1 MKAAMW
7 RGPFELSVEDVPV
20 PKPCKGE
27 VLIKTM
33 VVGVCGSDLEVY
45 EGKFKHARPP
55 MILGHEGG
63 GIIEELG
70 TGVTGISRGS
80 RVVVECVLHC
90 GTCEFCRKKR
100 YGLCESGKTIG
111 LIGADGEYAEYFVAP
126 AENCYPL
133 PEQIDWSEAA
143 MTDTLAG
150 PQHGL
155 KGVEI
160 NQGDTAAVFGAGPAG
175 LLFCALLK
183 ERGTSSV
190 YIVDIQEHRLQLGP
204 QFGADLTIHAQRE
217 ESVQIIRD
225 STGGRGVDVVVE
237 AAGSQKALG
246 EGMQVLRK
254 GGYLLLYGVFGGP
267 VNVDLQPIQF
277 CEYTVVGSC
286 GLDYPAALE
295 FIGRRTVPVERMVT
309 HRFELGGLVDA
320 FESGMIREQRDGYI
334 KGVVFL

>member
-1 MKAAMW
+1 MW

-90 GTCEFCRKKR
+90 GTCEFCKKKR

-175 LLFCALLK
+175 LLFCALIK
-183 ERGTSSV
+183 ERGASSV

-254 GGYLLLYGVFGGP
+254 GGYLLSL
-267 VNVDLQPIQF
+267 
-277 CEYTVVGSC
+277 
-286 GLDYPAALE
+286 
-295 FIGRRTVPVERMVT
+295 RKR
-309 HRFELGGLVDA
+309 
-320 FESGMIREQRDGYI
+320 
-334 KGVVFL
+334 

>member
-45 EGKFKHARPP
+45 EGKFKHAKPP

-100 YGLCESGKTIG
+100 YGLCESGKIIG

-175 LLFCALLK
+175 LLFCALIK
-183 ERGTSSV
+183 ERGASSV
-190 YIVDIQEHRLQLGP
+190 YIVDIQEHRLQLGL

-237 AAGSQKALG
+237 AAGSQKALS

-309 HRFELGGLVDA
+309 HRFELEGLVDA

>member
-45 EGKFKHARPP
+45 EGKFKHAKPP

-100 YGLCESGKTIG
+100 YGLCESGKIIG

-155 KGVEI
+155 KGIEI

-175 LLFCALLK
+175 LLFCALIK
-183 ERGTSSV
+183 ERGASSV
-190 YIVDIQEHRLQLGP
+190 YIVDIQEHRLQLGL

-237 AAGSQKALG
+237 AAGSQKALS

-309 HRFELGGLVDA
+309 HRFELEGLVDA

>member
-1 MKAAMW
+1 MKAVMW

-45 EGKFKHARPP
+45 EGKFKHAKPP

-100 YGLCESGKTIG
+100 YGLCESGKIIG

-155 KGVEI
+155 KGIEI

-175 LLFCALLK
+175 LLFCALIK
-183 ERGTSSV
+183 ERGASSV
-190 YIVDIQEHRLQLGP
+190 YIVDIQEHRLQLGL

-237 AAGSQKALG
+237 AAGSQKALS

-309 HRFELGGLVDA
+309 HRFELEGLVDA